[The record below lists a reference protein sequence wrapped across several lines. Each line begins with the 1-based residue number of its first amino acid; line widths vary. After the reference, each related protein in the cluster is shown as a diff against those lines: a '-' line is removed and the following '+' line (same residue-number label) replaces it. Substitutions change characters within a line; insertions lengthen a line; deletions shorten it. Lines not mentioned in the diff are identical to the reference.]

1 MLAKA
6 RKRNMVLLPVYRV
19 QAMLNMPIIN
29 ILRTSLSSKNV
40 NVKASFLSSWT
51 VGECLLILLAIKLNS
66 FGFCVGYA
74 IGKSTVSLIKEA
86 NVIPISVPQFWTIS
100 LAVGFDIIWNQLL
113 D

>member
-1 MLAKA
+1 
-6 RKRNMVLLPVYRV
+6 MVLLPVYRV

-51 VGECLLILLAIKLNS
+51 VGECLLIVLAIKLNS

-86 NVIPISVPQFWTIS
+86 NVIPISVSQFWTAS